1 MFGGGEAA
9 EAAEGENTGPSPLIT
24 LSLHNFQASQPKKV
38 MSSLDDLEVQRVRPF
53 ERLCFVVY
61 VVLYMVFVFLALSFI
76 KLLTMP

>member
-1 MFGGGEAA
+1 
-9 EAAEGENTGPSPLIT
+9 
-24 LSLHNFQASQPKKV
+24 

-61 VVLYMVFVFLALSFI
+61 VTLWCVFVFMAITFV